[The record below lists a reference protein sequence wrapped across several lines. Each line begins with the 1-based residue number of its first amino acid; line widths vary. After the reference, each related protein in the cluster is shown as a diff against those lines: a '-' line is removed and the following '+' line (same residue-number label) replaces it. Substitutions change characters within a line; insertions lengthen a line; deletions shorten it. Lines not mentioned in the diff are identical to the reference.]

1 MEEKW
6 RAEMKYTIP
15 AAESRMLSA
24 RLSAFMNRDA
34 NGGENGYAVRSLYFD
49 NFYNKVLREK
59 LDGIGIRDKYRIR
72 CYDNDFSFLRLEK
85 KNKKYDRGNKSQC
98 VVTKEE
104 VLRILDGDTD
114 WMALDERP
122 LVRELF
128 LRMRLEFFRP
138 QNIVEYDREAF
149 TYGPGNVRITFDRNI
164 RGCGDPRQFFRE
176 QLPSVPALNYGLTV
190 MEVKYDDYLPDVVNR
205 TVLTVRKKE
214 QAFSKYAAC
223 RLAE

>member
-1 MEEKW
+1 MEDKW
-6 RAEMKYTIP
+6 RAEIKYTVP
-15 AAESRMLSA
+15 TAESRMLSA
-24 RLSAFMNRDA
+24 RLSAFMNRDVH
-34 NGGENGYAVRSLYFD
+34 GGENGYSVRSLYFD

-72 CYDNDFSFLRLEK
+72 CYDRDLSFLRLEK
-85 KNKKYDRGNKSQC
+85 KSKKYDRGNKIQC
-98 VVTKEE
+98 VITKEE
-104 VLRILDGDTD
+104 VLRLLEGDTD
-114 WMALDERP
+114 WMAQDERP
-122 LVRELF
+122 LIRELF
-128 LRMRLEFFRP
+128 LKMRLEFFRP

-164 RGCGDPRQFFRE
+164 RGCGDPKQFFRE
-176 QLPSVPALNYGLTV
+176 KLPSVPALHYGLTV